1 MRQRLVEL
9 EIRGRL
15 LVADLASVLRSRA
28 LDARGQTTVELL
40 AIMVGLA
47 AQVTVL
53 AGSDIWSQAG
63 QVVVDAVDHIF
74 SKDNDRV

>member
-1 MRQRLVEL
+1 VRQRLVEL

-15 LVADLASVLRSRA
+15 LAADLAAVALGRA
-28 LDARGQTTVELL
+28 RCARGQTTVEWL
-40 AIMVGLA
+40 AIMVGLTA
-47 AQVTVL
+47 LITVL

-74 SKDNDRV
+74 GSGSDKV

>member
-28 LDARGQTTVELL
+28 LDARGQTTVEWL

-47 AQVTVL
+47 ALVTVL